1 MLVQASSRY
10 QKYSLFGN
18 SRVIPIN
25 WGHADFR
32 EQPGVPRGVRAGCF
46 YPYGVRKRN
55 GPRESTQQVH
65 WLQDG
70 ERLLAAA
77 HWLEDVSILRKSGI
91 YRKSDCQP
99 LRFLFLHAV
108 LHFLSFISYPFETK
122 ILSQTQNRPRDKNN
136 CCQVSLEKTTY
147 FSLFLLSS
155 LSYYYYHIR
164 VYENCSNNLLN
175 LTLNDRDLFNSET
188 ICSCGTVPRKHF
200 VLDFGVLH

>member
-1 MLVQASSRY
+1 MVKVTLFLQDRYTMIFIRVPEFLNHLYWLIHGVSSKGLTMLVQASSRY

-122 ILSQTQNRPRDKNN
+122 ILSQT
-136 CCQVSLEKTTY
+136 
-147 FSLFLLSS
+147 
-155 LSYYYYHIR
+155 
-164 VYENCSNNLLN
+164 
-175 LTLNDRDLFNSET
+175 
-188 ICSCGTVPRKHF
+188 
-200 VLDFGVLH
+200 